1 MSSFIPE
8 QDTIAK
14 ALSIAGLTLAP
25 LSTYFFRK
33 HSLTLDC
40 LQLFMMLAVSFGGAT
55 TATDFFSL
63 RVEWSG
69 INFMRSFTNL
79 FSS

>member
-1 MSSFIPE
+1 
-8 QDTIAK
+8 
-14 ALSIAGLTLAP
+14 
-25 LSTYFFRK
+25 
-33 HSLTLDC
+33 
-40 LQLFMMLAVSFGGAT
+40 MMLAISFGGAT